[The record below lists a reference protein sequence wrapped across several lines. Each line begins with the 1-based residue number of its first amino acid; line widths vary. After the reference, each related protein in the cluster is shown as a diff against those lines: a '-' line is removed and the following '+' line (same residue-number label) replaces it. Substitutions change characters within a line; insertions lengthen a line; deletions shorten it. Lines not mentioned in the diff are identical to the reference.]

1 MDVLLS
7 VVTVLEKSNDIEQA
21 AASARKG
28 PEDMK
33 EMEASLGSAVCVD
46 VEEKWIGRF
55 WI

>member
-7 VVTVLEKSNDIEQA
+7 VVTVLEKSNDAEQA

-28 PEDMK
+28 PKDTK
-33 EMEASLGSAVCVD
+33 EMKASLGSAVCVD
-46 VEEKWIGRF
+46 AEEKWIGRF